1 MKVLNNKNHWNNI
14 YSTRESNYLSWY
26 EQLPSSS
33 LNFIEELEIQP
44 TGKIIDIGGGDSLL
58 VDHLLDSGYQ
68 DITILDIS
76 EVALERSKK
85 RLGDLAS
92 IVKWIVTDVTTFKPV
107 EKYDL
112 WHDRATFHF
121 LTKEDE
127 IDAYLDIAQKSLN
140 PSGALVIG
148 TFSEEG
154 PDSCSGLVIRQYSE
168 EKITDT
174 LKKFFDKIKCI
185 SVNHRTPFDTI
196 QNFIFCSFRKIH
208 SDDI

>member
-92 IVKWIVTDVTTFKPV
+92 IVKWIVTDVTTFNPV

-121 LTKEDE
+121 LNKEDE

-168 EKITDT
+168 EKITDN